1 MRLPFYVMGVFFETL
16 RSFSNEKYYDFQFR
30 IVNPPPVFVFYGAG
44 SVLVDLLQIRLGYA
58 KNGVPPKAELHSYLY
73 HPGECPHLQ
82 KEILYCACVMRS
94 NKRQGRN

>member
-44 SVLVDLLQIRLGYA
+44 SVLVDLL
-58 KNGVPPKAELHSYLY
+58 
-73 HPGECPHLQ
+73 
-82 KEILYCACVMRS
+82 
-94 NKRQGRN
+94 